1 PRPSCAYTTSLHD
14 ALPILRTQEGG
25 GDDRPALDQHVP
37 DAAVEQLGQGGR
49 RVVREQAGLL
59 AGAVDRR
66 EGRRGAGAHDDPQR
80 LAVVERPV
88 RPTGGEGGVVGAGGA
103 GADQHGVAGG
113 AQEVDL
119 LAGGRAGDPL
129 AGAVGG
135 GGASVQ

>member
-80 LAVVERPV
+80 LAVVEDRKSTRLHSSHV
-88 RPTGGEGGVVGAGGA
+88 SSSYA
-103 GADQHGVAGG
+103 
-113 AQEVDL
+113 
-119 LAGGRAGDPL
+119 
-129 AGAVGG
+129 
-135 GGASVQ
+135 